1 MKLPPT
7 LRLLSVFLTG
17 ILYPLCFPNLDFGW
31 LAWVVLIPLH
41 LAINR
46 LSSKEAF
53 WWGWFAGTIGYA
65 GTVSWVIT
73 AMHSYGQVPLIISV
87 LLMILLASYI
97 GLYVGLYTLGISW
110 FKKPGSF
117 LICLIAPSLWVALEL
132 LRTYLF
138 SGFPWALLGYSQYQW
153 LTIIQVADIT
163 GVYGVSFLIVLVNVA
178 LFYVISWLVEQ
189 NVLELK
195 PFPWA
200 IAISTLSV
208 LGIVLTYGAWQ
219 LDYYANGNSSATQ
232 LRVGVIQGNIDQARK
247 WDKTYRQES
256 VNRYDKL
263 SRQAAKDTDLLIW
276 PESATP
282 FFFEREPAYQRQVA
296 AIVGD
301 TNTSLLFGSP
311 TLRRYADGSPYLFNS
326 AYLLSP
332 QGEIVGRYDKR
343 HLVPFGEYIPLRSIL
358 FFLDKLV
365 VGIGDFQSGIGD
377 LTLTLPQ
384 QEARL
389 PLKFGVAICFEVIF
403 PDLVRQ
409 MAKEGADFL
418 VTITNDAWFGD
429 SVAPYQHFG
438 MVVFR
443 AVENRVAFARSANT
457 GISGFIAPDG
467 HILSTTPIFTQEA
480 IRGTIPIRTT
490 TAFYSQYG
498 DVFAWACVIVLAVC
512 GWAQRRRIHHPTDQT
527 SHSSSFD

>member
-1 MKLPPT
+1 M
-7 LRLLSVFLTG
+7 
-17 ILYPLCFPNLDFGW
+17 
-31 LAWVVLIPLH
+31 LIPLH
-41 LAINR
+41 LAIDG
-46 LSSKEAF
+46 LSPKQSF
-53 WWGWFAGTIGYA
+53 WWGWLAGTVGFA

-73 AMHSYGQVPLIISV
+73 AMHSYGQVPLFISI

-97 GLYVGLYTLGISW
+97 GLYVGLYTAGVTW
-110 FKKPGSF
+110 FKKSG
-117 LICLIAPSLWVALEL
+117 LLLTCLAAPSLWVALEL

-153 LTIIQVADIT
+153 LAIIQVADIT
-163 GVYGVSFLIVLVNVA
+163 GVYGISFLIVLVNITLLHLIGWGIDKQRKIVR
-178 LFYVISWLVEQ
+178 
-189 NVLELK
+189 

-200 IAISTLSV
+200 ACTTMISIF
-208 LGIVLTYGAWQ
+208 GISLVYGFWQ
-219 LDYYANGNSSATQ
+219 LNYYATDHSSAGN
-232 LRVGVIQGNIDQARK
+232 LRVGVVQGNIDQARK
-247 WDKTYRQES
+247 WDKTYRQETVS
-256 VNRYDKL
+256 RYDTL
-263 SRQAAKDTDLLIW
+263 SRRAAQNTDLLIW

-282 FFFEREPAYQRQVA
+282 FFFEREPIYQGQVA
-296 AIVGD
+296 AVAQE
-301 TNTSLLFGSP
+301 TKTSLLFGSP
-311 TLRRYADGSPYLFNS
+311 TLRRHQDGVPYLLNS
-326 AYLLSP
+326 AYLLTP
-332 QGEIVGRYDKR
+332 QGDIAGRYDKR

-365 VGIGDFQSGIGD
+365 VGIGDFRSGVGD

-384 QEARL
+384 QDDRP

-467 HILSTTPIFTQEA
+467 RVISTTPIFTQEA
-480 IRGTIPIRTT
+480 ITETIPLRTT

-498 DVFAWACVIVLAVC
+498 DVFAWACVIVLAIC
-512 GWAQRRRIHHPTDQT
+512 GWTQRHRSRQLNNES
-527 SHSSSFD
+527 SHS

>member
-1 MKLPPT
+1 MKIPATP
-7 LRLLSVFLTG
+7 RLLAVFLTG

-31 LAWVVLIPLH
+31 LAWIVLIPLH
-41 LAINR
+41 LAIDG
-46 LSSKEAF
+46 LSPKQSF
-53 WWGWFAGTIGYA
+53 WWGWFAGTLGFT

-87 LLMILLASYI
+87 LLMIVLASYL
-97 GLYVGLYTLGISW
+97 GLYVGIYTLGVSW
-110 FKKPGSF
+110 FKKSGNMI
-117 LICLIAPSLWVALEL
+117 ICLAAPSLWVTLEL

-153 LTIIQVADIT
+153 LTIIQVSDIT
-163 GVYGVSFLIVLVNVA
+163 GVYGISFLIVLTNVA
-178 LFYVISWLVEQ
+178 FAQAIGWVIDKPSKIVH
-189 NVLELK
+189 
-195 PFPWA
+195 PFPWQP
-200 IAISTLSV
+200 ITMTFGFLS
-208 LGIVLTYGAWQ
+208 LIFLYGVWQ
-219 LDYYANGNSSATQ
+219 LDHYATGNSSATEI
-232 LRVGVIQGNIDQARK
+232 RVGVVQGNIDQARK
-247 WDKTYRQES
+247 WDEAHRQET

-263 SRQAAKDTDLLIW
+263 SRQATKNTDLLIW

-282 FFFEREPAYQRQVA
+282 FFFEREPVYQQQVA
-296 AIVGD
+296 SIVQD
-301 TNTSLLFGSP
+301 TQTSLLFGSP
-311 TLRRYADGSPYLFNS
+311 TLRRHEDGRPYLFNS

-332 QGEIVGRYDKR
+332 QGEIAGRYDKR

-365 VGIGDFQSGIGD
+365 VGIGDFQSGIGR

-384 QEARL
+384 QSNRP
-389 PLKFGVAICFEVIF
+389 PLNFGVAVCFEVIF
-403 PDLVRQ
+403 PDLVRR

-467 HILSTTPIFTQEA
+467 RILSTTPIFTQEA
-480 IRGTIPIRTT
+480 LTGAIPLRTT

-498 DVFAWACVIVLAVC
+498 DVFSWACVIILMVC
-512 GWAQRRRIHHPTDQT
+512 GWIQRHHTHQTDNKT
-527 SHSSSFD
+527 SHS